1 MTIYAST
8 LAGVRPGARVW
19 LRDCLGPLDALVTRR
34 EGQLLTVV
42 YRVGDRWADDQIEVP
57 LKQVLLSH
65 PGPGLRPG
73 SVPRATL
80 VALLTLLAAREEGP
94 EGLNC
99 WVSVDELA
107 GAMQCSRT
115 TALARCRQ
123 LAERGIV
130 PAREGRDEPT
140 AVYWEPAV
148 GAIFAGIDYK
158 ALSAAAA
165 IAERAGP
172 EDFYRELSREL
183 VRGEPALQPLFA
195 PNMLSVL
202 RPDSAYPCLVHLFG
216 RARAAY
222 FHAEGGLDL

>member
-1 MTIYAST
+1 MTHYTTTI
-8 LAGVRPGARVW
+8 AGIRPGARVW
-19 LRDCLGPLDALVTRR
+19 LRDCLGLLDALVVARG
-34 EGQLLTVV
+34 GQLLTVL
-42 YRVGDRWADDQIEVP
+42 YRVGDRWADDRIEVP

-80 VALLTLLAAREEGP
+80 VALLGVLAAREEGP
-94 EGLNC
+94 DGFNC

-123 LAERGIV
+123 LAERGV
-130 PAREGRDEPT
+130 APEREGRDEAV

-148 GAIFAGIDYK
+148 GAIFPGLDYV
-158 ALSAAAA
+158 ALSAAAEV
-165 IAERAGP
+165 AEQVGP
-172 EDFYRELSREL
+172 QEFYRELTRGL
-183 VRGEPALQPLFA
+183 VRGEPELQPLLA
-195 PNMLSVL
+195 PNAMNVL
-202 RPDSAYPCLVHLFG
+202 RPESAFPCLVHLFG

-222 FHAEGGLDL
+222 FKDSGGLDL